1 MKKKDHLQIGRL
13 LLDQKDVNV
22 SGARRLLFLFGC
34 VEPDI
39 NPFTYTRGLFR
50 HEFMHGH
57 HADNSLRHRHKL
69 MRRLT
74 KSGVHSPWQWFTFGT
89 LEWTSG
95 ANAGRR
101 TEVLGHDVTDGVA
114 ILTLLEA
121 PVRAIA
127 EDDARRHQDAPT
139 VTHDDVPDAGPLK
152 QFGDCHT
159 GGPGAGDDDPLLGQG
174 PFEHA
179 TPVD

>member
-89 LEWTSG
+89 LIHYSVDSFTFAHNTIFPGTMADHLRYENQLHAAFIDYVKG
-95 ANAGRR
+95 RAGRR
-101 TEVLGHDVTDGVA
+101 REPIKGIRSLDKLHESY
-114 ILTLLEA
+114 I
-121 PVRAIA
+121 
-127 EDDARRHQDAPT
+127 H
-139 VTHDDVPDAGPLK
+139 
-152 QFGDCHT
+152 
-159 GGPGAGDDDPLLGQG
+159 GAGAAARDCRFIMGAVKWLWRIMPKT
-174 PFEHA
+174 A
-179 TPVD
+179 K